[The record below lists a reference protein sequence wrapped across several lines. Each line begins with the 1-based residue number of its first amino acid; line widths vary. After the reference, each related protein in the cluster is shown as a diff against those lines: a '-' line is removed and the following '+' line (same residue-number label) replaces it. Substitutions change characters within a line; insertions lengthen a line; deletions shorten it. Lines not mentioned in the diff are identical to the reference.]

1 MFFVDV
7 VYFPPGSVPP
17 VKMARWRTVY
27 DVVFVEKDGK
37 YKPYLIVLQRM
48 RNGRLGLRL
57 HPLDSY
63 SKEVAE
69 YVRQEIKNC
78 WAAKLRGEEF
88 RWFVRTYGMHPTAW
102 CIKQIMYGR
111 KFKTEEKRRWSDLVL
126 EALVNK
132 YKEVFGKNL

>member
-17 VKMARWRTVY
+17 VKVARWRTVY
-27 DVVFVEKDGK
+27 DVVWIKVGDE
-37 YKPYLIVLQRM
+37 YKPYLIVMQKM
-48 RNGRLGLRL
+48 RNGRIGLRL
-57 HPLDSY
+57 HPLSY

-69 YVRQEIKNC
+69 YVRQQIKKC

-88 RWFVRTYGMHPTAW
+88 RWFVKTYGMHPVAW
-102 CIKQIMYGR
+102 CIKQMMTNK
-111 KFKTEEKRRWSDLVL
+111 KFKTEEKKKWSDLIL

-132 YKEVFGKNL
+132 YKEMFGKSL